1 MKKYKAIHSANLT
14 AVVQI
19 MRNIH
24 VKSAFSRFQDQSGVA
39 AIEFAIVAPVFFLMV
54 FGLLAYA
61 IYFGM
66 VHSVQQLAAD
76 AARASVAGITA
87 GERASLAKNNIQ
99 SSITNY
105 PLLDPKK
112 LTVDATPSGSDP
124 NLFSVDLHY
133 DASTNT
139 IFVLEGLVPMPPK
152 IIERQ
157 AVVRRGG
164 Y

>member
-1 MKKYKAIHSANLT
+1 
-14 AVVQI
+14 
-19 MRNIH
+19 MRNILFLR
-24 VKSAFSRFQDQSGVA
+24 VFSPLRDRSGVA

-66 VHSVQQLAAD
+66 AHGVQQLAAD
-76 AARASVAGITA
+76 AARASVAGITST
-87 GERASLAKNNIQ
+87 ERASLAKNNIA
-99 SSITNY
+99 SAIADY
-105 PLLDPKK
+105 PLLDPAK
-112 LTVDATPSGSDP
+112 LTVAATPSDSDP
-124 NLFSVDLHY
+124 NLFTVDLHY

-139 IFVLEGLVPMPPK
+139 IFALAGLVPMPPK

-157 AVVRRGG
+157 AVIRRGG

>member
-1 MKKYKAIHSANLT
+1 MIEILAKRVSQ
-14 AVVQI
+14 V
-19 MRNIH
+19 
-24 VKSAFSRFQDQSGVA
+24 SRCRAGVA

-76 AARASVAGITA
+76 AARASVAGITSD
-87 GERASLAKNNIQ
+87 ERAALARSNVANALP
-99 SSITNY
+99 NY
-105 PLLDPKK
+105 PLLDPHK
-112 LTVDATPSGSDP
+112 LTIAAAPSGSDP
-124 NLFSVDLHY
+124 NLFAVDLSY

-139 IFVLEGLVPMPPK
+139 IFALEGIVPMPPRV
-152 IIERQ
+152 IERQ

>member
-1 MKKYKAIHSANLT
+1 LRVYRSL
-14 AVVQI
+14 
-19 MRNIH
+19 RD
-24 VKSAFSRFQDQSGVA
+24 RSGVA

-61 IYFGM
+61 VYFGM

-87 GERASLAKNNIQ
+87 TERATLAKGNVA
-99 SSITNY
+99 SAVANY
-105 PLLDPKK
+105 PLLDPAK
-112 LTVDATPSGSDP
+112 LTVDATPSDSDP
-124 NLFSVDLHY
+124 NLFTVDLHY
-133 DASTNT
+133 DASENT
-139 IFVLEGLVPMPPK
+139 IFALAGLVPMPPK

>member
-1 MKKYKAIHSANLT
+1 
-14 AVVQI
+14 
-19 MRNIH
+19 
-24 VKSAFSRFQDQSGVA
+24 VKS
-39 AIEFAIVAPVFFLMV
+39 
-54 FGLLAYA
+54 
-61 IYFGM
+61 
-66 VHSVQQLAAD
+66 
-76 AARASVAGITA
+76 
-87 GERASLAKNNIQ
+87 NIQ
-99 SSITNY
+99 SSIANY

-112 LTVDATPSGSDP
+112 LSVDATPSGSDP

>member
-1 MKKYKAIHSANLT
+1 
-14 AVVQI
+14 

-24 VKSAFSRFQDQSGVA
+24 AKSVFDRFQDRSGVA

-76 AARASVAGITA
+76 AARASVAGITTS
-87 GERASLAKNNIQ
+87 ERASLAKNNVQ
-99 SSITNY
+99 TSIANY

-157 AVVRRGG
+157 AIVRRGG

>member
-1 MKKYKAIHSANLT
+1 MRYIHAKAVINDF
-14 AVVQI
+14 
-19 MRNIH
+19 R
-24 VKSAFSRFQDQSGVA
+24 DQSGVA
-39 AIEFAIVAPVFFLMV
+39 AIEFAIVAPIFFLMV

-87 GERASLAKNNIQ
+87 GERASLAKSNVL
-99 SSITNY
+99 SSVANY

-112 LTVDATPSGSDP
+112 LTVDANPSGLDP

-139 IFVLEGLVPMPPK
+139 IFDLEGLVPMPPK

>member
-1 MKKYKAIHSANLT
+1 
-14 AVVQI
+14 

-24 VKSAFSRFQDQSGVA
+24 AKAVMSNFRDQSGVA

-76 AARASVAGITA
+76 AARASVAGITVS
-87 GERASLAKNNIQ
+87 ERASLAKSNIQ
-99 SSITNY
+99 SSIANY

-112 LTVDATPSGSDP
+112 LTVDANPSGSDP
-124 NLFSVDLHY
+124 NLFSVDLRY

-139 IFVLEGLVPMPPK
+139 LFALEGLVPMPPK

>member
-1 MKKYKAIHSANLT
+1 MRYIHAKAVIN
-14 AVVQI
+14 
-19 MRNIH
+19 N
-24 VKSAFSRFQDQSGVA
+24 QSGVA
-39 AIEFAIVAPVFFLMV
+39 AIEFAIVAPIFFLMV
-54 FGLLAYA
+54 FGLLTYA

-76 AARASVAGITA
+76 AARASVAGITVS
-87 GERASLAKNNIQ
+87 ERASLAKNNVQ
-99 SSITNY
+99 SSIANY

-112 LTVDATPSGSDP
+112 LTVAATPSGSDP
-124 NLFSVDLHY
+124 NLFSVDLRY

-139 IFVLEGLVPMPPK
+139 IFALEGLVPMPPK

>member
-1 MKKYKAIHSANLT
+1 MIKILA
-14 AVVQI
+14 
-19 MRNIH
+19 
-24 VKSAFSRFQDQSGVA
+24 KSVSQVSHCRSGVA

-76 AARASVAGITA
+76 AARASVAGITSD
-87 GERASLAKNNIQ
+87 ERAALARSNVANALP
-99 SSITNY
+99 NY
-105 PLLDPKK
+105 PLLDPHK
-112 LTVDATPSGSDP
+112 LTIAAAPSGSDP
-124 NLFSVDLHY
+124 NLFAVDLSY

-139 IFVLEGLVPMPPK
+139 IFALEGIVPMPPRV
-152 IIERQ
+152 IERQ

>member
-1 MKKYKAIHSANLT
+1 MIGIRAKRAYSAL
-14 AVVQI
+14 
-19 MRNIH
+19 RC
-24 VKSAFSRFQDQSGVA
+24 RSGVA

-87 GERASLAKNNIQ
+87 DERTALARSNVANALA
-99 SSITNY
+99 NY
-105 PLLDPKK
+105 PLLDPRR
-112 LTVDATPSGSDP
+112 LTVAAAPSGSDP
-124 NLFSVDLHY
+124 NLFTVDLRY

-139 IFVLEGLVPMPPK
+139 IFALEGIVPMPPR

-157 AVVRRGG
+157 AVIRRGG